1 MIQLFNLEEAFV
13 MDICLTDEGWKI
25 VEINCINSSFY
36 PNTNVKSIIKALNI
50 YFSIKKVIKM
60 FLYDKVIVIDIEA
73 TCWEKGQIPEN
84 QEENIEIGISTNRL
98 WKANVK
104 NLSQISF
111 Q

>member
-1 MIQLFNLEEAFV
+1 
-13 MDICLTDEGWKI
+13 
-25 VEINCINSSFY
+25 
-36 PNTNVKSIIKALNI
+36 
-50 YFSIKKVIKM
+50 M